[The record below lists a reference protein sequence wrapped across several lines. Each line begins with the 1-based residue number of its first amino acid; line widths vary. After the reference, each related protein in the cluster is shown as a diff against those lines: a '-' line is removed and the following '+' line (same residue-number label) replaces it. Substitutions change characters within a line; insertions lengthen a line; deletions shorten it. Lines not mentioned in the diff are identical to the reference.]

1 MYLYFLML
9 NKISDQLKFMYEKSP
24 IRNADEIVDPLLLLV
39 GKNDRRVSP
48 SQSLELYHTLK
59 GLGKPVELNL
69 YEDNHSL
76 AKIGNA
82 ANALINTALF
92 FDVILKTQ

>member
-1 MYLYFLML
+1 
-9 NKISDQLKFMYEKSP
+9 MYEKSP
-24 IRNADEIVDPLLLLV
+24 IGNADKIVSPLLLSV

-48 SQSLELYHTLK
+48 TQSFELFHTLK

-92 FDVILKTQ
+92 FNVNLKTQWNKRNNVKKN